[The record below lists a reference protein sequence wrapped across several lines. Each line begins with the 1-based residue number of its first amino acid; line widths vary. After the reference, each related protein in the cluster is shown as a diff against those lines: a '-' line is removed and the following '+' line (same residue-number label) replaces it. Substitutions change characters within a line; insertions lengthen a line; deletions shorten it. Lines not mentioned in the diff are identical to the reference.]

1 MEGLDQSGNI
11 SKILELRVFAKMVWQ
26 RQDFL
31 DLYTIPPLGGHIMKG
46 SALRFFR
53 YPLTGLS
60 SILPGKFVNDF
71 LTQDTAM
78 KRALSSVTVW
88 SVFSCDLF
96 HTLLLEPSPLGK
108 GGVGLLRR

>member
-1 MEGLDQSGNI
+1 MFLFISETRYQCPESEIRANSEMDGLDQSGNI

-31 DLYTIPPLGGHIMKG
+31 DLYTISPVGGHIMKG

-60 SILPGKFVNDF
+60 SILPRKFVNDF
-71 LTQDTAM
+71 LTQDTSIYLY
-78 KRALSSVTVW
+78 K
-88 SVFSCDLF
+88 
-96 HTLLLEPSPLGK
+96 
-108 GGVGLLRR
+108 